1 MAIKTKDKE
10 TADSAKAIRT
20 LKSLEVIIHKQ
31 MEEKRK
37 GIDWHERYLLAQVDE
52 AREKI
57 ITQGA
62 TEIEWKEIR
71 IENTSKAKEKAD
83 YSYTMLCGWSGLA
96 CAQKNEFAVNW
107 CEDIKTVTIPY
118 LEYKDELYFLYD
130 GQHAEGSPWGLPY
143 ITEETLSI
151 ALKTN
156 VVVKIDTRYLELV
169 YDMMDYPN
177 VYFKK
182 LKEFFKSKEN
192 VSYRYEEIAEYL
204 LASLDE

>member
-1 MAIKTKDKE
+1 MADKAKDKA
-10 TADSAKAIRT
+10 TADSAKAIQT
-20 LKSLEVIIHKQ
+20 LHTMESIIRRQ
-31 MEEKRK
+31 MEEKRQE
-37 GIDWHERYLLAQVDE
+37 IEWHERSLLAQADE
-52 AREKI
+52 ARVKI

-62 TEIEWKEIR
+62 KEIEWKEVR

-107 CEDIKTVTIPY
+107 CEEIKTVTIPY
-118 LEYKDELYFLYD
+118 LEYKDELYFLYA

-143 ITEETLSI
+143 ITVETLSI